1 MRSARWSAMLDRK
14 EIIMFWAMLI
24 ATLEVIGIYF
34 VLTVVSSTWQRRNSV
49 SFRRDDN
56 VSNSLPV

>member
-1 MRSARWSAMLDRK
+1 MRSARWSAMLGRK
-14 EIIMFWAMLI
+14 DIIMLWAMLI